1 MKKLISL
8 LLALLMMFSAFSILT
23 VSGGAATL
31 DDSKIYVKV
40 SDNYYEVHK
49 GDVFTYIYAMK
60 YMDEKISS
68 IDAYVDYDVNGLKH
82 NPVYDEYGDY
92 DLDAMCPVMG
102 YRAVCNFNLEG
113 QIITTLS
120 YMNGVRFMADDS
132 KLFSLQFEVITDTPG
147 VYEIDGTLN
156 NAADIYMN
164 KIVLNGEKLLDYTE
178 TEYIA
183 EFAEDESE
191 SETQQESETVADTDT
206 VESSEESSTVEPT
219 QDLTSNDDLTEKSGI
234 YVKAGDKYYEVQKG
248 DVVTYDMTLTYMN
261 AKISSMDVRVN
272 YDLAGLRFEPVVDEY
287 GDVDAG
293 VMFPIT
299 GYATVYNFNK
309 EGEILFN
316 YSSISGVR
324 FMKEDS
330 KVFVGEFEVITDT
343 PGIYEIDGHF
353 HTLADIDLN
362 KIVFEEEVLQEFESQ
377 KSLQDLIPVEIDTA
391 EPSEYI
397 PTVQP
402 TKDTSDETE
411 PATIPPSEGW
421 TGSGPSE
428 PFESDDDSTEE
439 PTDPIESEEAT
450 DPAEETT
457 ADVESTEETVAK
469 EELYIKADGV
479 YYEVEKGQTFTYQY
493 CISVDSSRKIGS
505 MDVMTTYD
513 SQGLDF
519 VPAVDEYGD
528 IDTATIFPKISAMV
542 YNFNIDGE
550 IRYNYS
556 NIGGVRLADNSV
568 VFSGQFTVTADSG
581 VYEINSV
588 MKGLADTKMAV
599 IVFGGEKY
607 DEFEESGICPELK
620 VAEMTDEPTQESTDN
635 RVTVYLINSAEWGMG
650 IYAHAYTQSDSDS
663 TVKKDVYMRKIALNA
678 PNGADVYKAYIDGD
692 CVSIYFNYY
701 RNSTEVTQIRA
712 GQFYDN
718 VTNQWYENL
727 SDRPE
732 IDPTEAES
740 ETSSTEPTEP
750 ITEPITEPPTKD
762 PTIDDVI
769 EPDEGTLDGDA
780 SVIPT
785 EPSTDDVI
793 EGDEGLTEPP
803 FVEEPSTEEPTLESS
818 EEESSDVEPTE
829 DESSEEGSS
838 EDEPTEDE
846 SSDEEPT
853 QDPMTPILLL
863 GDIDGNGKVEVLDA
877 TLIQRHEARFE
888 RLTEE
893 QLKLADTNKDGEVN
907 VLDATM
913 IQRLVAK
920 FITKF

>member
-1 MKKLISL
+1 MKRLISL
-8 LLALLMMFSAFSILT
+8 LFALLMMFSAFSILT

-31 DDSKIYVKV
+31 DDSKIYVMV
-40 SDNYYEVHK
+40 SGNYYEVHK
-49 GDVFTYIYAMK
+49 GDVLTYIYEMK

-68 IDAYVDYDVNGLKH
+68 IDAYVDYDSNGLKH
-82 NPVYDEYGDY
+82 IPVYDEYGDY
-92 DLDAMCPVMG
+92 DLDEMCPVMG
-102 YRAVCNFNLEG
+102 YQAVCNFNIDG
-113 QIITTLS
+113 QIITTFS
-120 YMNGVRFMADDS
+120 YMNGIRFMADDS

-147 VYEIDGTLN
+147 VYEIDGTLKN
-156 NAADIYMN
+156 LADINMT
-164 KIVLNGEKLLDYTE
+164 KIVYNEEKLLDYTE

-183 EFAEDESE
+183 EFSDDESE
-191 SETQQESETVADTDT
+191 SETSTESETAAVTDI
-206 VESSEESSTVEPT
+206 VESSEESTTVEPT

-234 YVKAGDKYYEVQKG
+234 YVKVGDKYYEVQKG
-248 DVVTYDMTLTYMN
+248 DVVIYDMTLTYTN

-272 YDLAGLRFEPVVDEY
+272 YDLAGLRFAPEVDEY

-316 YSSISGVR
+316 YSSISGAR
-324 FMKEDS
+324 FMKENS

-353 HTLADIDLN
+353 QTLADIDLN
-362 KIVFEEEVLQEFESQ
+362 KIVFDGEILQEFESQ
-377 KSLQDLIPVEIDTA
+377 KSLQDLIPVEIETA
-391 EPSEYI
+391 EPSEDI
-397 PTVQP
+397 TTVQP

-428 PFESDDDSTEE
+428 PYESDDDSTEE

-457 ADVESTEETVAK
+457 ADVESTEETVAN
-469 EELYIKADGV
+469 EDLYIKADGV
-479 YYEVEKGQTFTYQY
+479 YYKAEKGQTFTYQY
-493 CISVDSSRKIGS
+493 CISVDSSRKIGT
-505 MDVMTTYD
+505 MDVLTTYD

-528 IDTATIFPKISAMV
+528 IDTATIFPKISGMV

-581 VYEINSV
+581 VYSINTT
-588 MKGLADTKMAV
+588 MKSLGDTDNAV
-599 IVFGGEKY
+599 IVFGCEKY
-607 DEFEESGICPELK
+607 DEFEENGNCPELE
-620 VAEMTDEPTQESTDN
+620 VAEMTDEPTQESADN
-635 RVTVYLINSAEWGMG
+635 RVTVYLINSAQWGMG
-650 IYAHAYTQSDSDS
+650 IYAHAYTQSDGDS
-663 TVKKDVYMRKIALNA
+663 SVEDVYMRKVAMSA

-692 CVSIYFNYY
+692 CESIYFSYY
-701 RNSTEVTQIRA
+701 RNKTETTQIRA
-712 GQFYDN
+712 DQFYDN
-718 VTNQWYENL
+718 VTNQWYEKL

-750 ITEPITEPPTKD
+750 ITEPITEAPTKD

-769 EPDEGTLDGDA
+769 EPGEGNLDGDA

-785 EPSTDDVI
+785 EPSTDDMT
-793 EGDEGLTEPP
+793 EGDEGLIEPP

-818 EEESSDVEPTE
+818 EEESSQEPTE
-829 DESSEEGSS
+829 DESSEEESS
-838 EDEPTEDE
+838 EEPTEDE
-846 SSDEEPT
+846 SSEEEPT
-853 QDPMTPILLL
+853 QDPISPMLLL

-888 RLTEE
+888 RLTDE
-893 QLKLADTNKDGEVN
+893 QLMLADTNKDGEVN

-920 FITKF
+920 FITNF